1 MNIGEAQKKIIRI
14 SRYLYNRSNK
24 NFIARSP
31 QTYFALWGKTIGFER
46 IKYKLH
52 GLSHLIPYFLI
63 IFKDIFS
70 ISLLSDFKIY
80 KNNRLKKIKYKN
92 LIVSNANFSDFNT
105 NGSYTDRY
113 FRFNSKKHINNIY
126 FLFYMSEI
134 LPNKID
140 KNIILLVCRQ
150 TKFRYNFFFLLKYI
164 LCKLIKSKFS
174 VNFFL
179 NSTSTYNRISEVALS
194 FLKKEVN
201 LKKIYKIIVPY
212 EGQIFQNQLFYYAK
226 KINKNIIN
234 IGYEHS
240 APHTIPLNL
249 MHSSLSPDILFVNG
263 KSQIKFLNKFLAW
276 PQKKLKLVPSARY
289 PKNLDLGFENTI
301 FLPYEIFNQEIIIKE
316 FENLII
322 NSPINTFNFFK
333 IKSHPMAINSKKQN
347 LIKLKLENII
357 KRNKNRFDKKKVKNT
372 AIFIGPTTGAIVALE
387 KKIKVI
393 HICFDPIFDSY
404 SSALWPNLKV
414 VPLSKNT
421 FIYTVKKIN
430 TFIKFSKYKNCY
442 EKYYD
447 I

>member
-1 MNIGEAQKKIIRI
+1 MNIGKHQKKIIKI
-14 SRYLYNRSNK
+14 SRDLYNKSNK

-46 IKYKLH
+46 IKYKLY
-52 GLSHLIPYFLI
+52 GARKSLPYFLSI
-63 IFKDIFS
+63 LKNIFL
-70 ISLLSDFKIY
+70 ISTLSDFKIY
-80 KNNRLKKIKYKN
+80 KNTELKKIDYKN

-113 FRFNSKKHINNIY
+113 FRYNSKKHINNIY
-126 FLFYMSEI
+126 FLFYMSEV

-140 KNIILLVCRQ
+140 KNIILLVNNK
-150 TKFRYNFFFLLKYI
+150 TKLQYNFFFLLKYI

-174 VNFFL
+174 VNFFF
-179 NSTSTYNRISEVALS
+179 NSTSTYNRISEIALY
-194 FLKKEVN
+194 FLKREINFNKVR
-201 LKKIYKIIVPY
+201 KIIVPY
-212 EGQIFQNQLFYYAK
+212 EGQISQNQLFYSAK

-240 APHTIPLNL
+240 APHCIPINL

-263 KSQIKFLNKFLAW
+263 KSQIKFFNKFLNW
-276 PQKKLKLVPSARY
+276 PKKKLKLVPSARY

-301 FLPYEIFNQEIIIKE
+301 FLPYEIFNQKIIVKE

-322 NSPINTFNFFK
+322 NSPINTFNFLK
-333 IKSHPMAINSKKQN
+333 IKSHPMTTNSKTQK
-347 LIKLKLENII
+347 LIKLELENII
-357 KRNKNRFDKKKVKNT
+357 KKNKNRFDKRKIKNT
-372 AIFIGPTTGAIVALE
+372 AIFIGPTTGVIVALE

-404 SSALWPNLKV
+404 SSTLWPDLKV
-414 VPLSKNT
+414 APLSKNT
-421 FIYTVKKIN
+421 FIYTLKKKN
-430 TFIKFSKYKNCY
+430 TFITFSKYKNCY
-442 EKYYD
+442 EKYYN